1 MCHQDE
7 NLKGWQRIWGRR
19 ILYTSIGGII
29 STLEQKV
36 HTPVEVD
43 RFYPSTKTCSTCG
56 NIQEIRIDER
66 VYVCLKCGNV
76 IDRDLNASIN
86 IRNEG
91 LRRIGMV
98 RTESTPV
105 EIGASTLASLEYF
118 SAEAMNQ
125 APSNLRNA
133 YLAKS
138 NRVFGSTSESSFKV
152 QPLPT

>member
-1 MCHQDE
+1 M
-7 NLKGWQRIWGRR
+7 KGWQRIWGRR

-105 EIGASTLASLEYF
+105 EIGASTLASLEYLNSIPYVKACSVYESGSLTA
-118 SAEAMNQ
+118 SA
-125 APSNLRNA
+125 RG
-133 YLAKS
+133 
-138 NRVFGSTSESSFKV
+138 GSLTIFHTS
-152 QPLPT
+152 